1 MTGGLTAERIAEI
14 ARYCRVEPDDPE
26 LPAFVLAATGTLLA
40 AGVTEPEAE
49 TPRAAQY
56 WLCVK
61 YMVLD
66 SYDRRDAAVEGSLT
80 ANPAF
85 RGLINQLKATVGAS

>member
-1 MTGGLTAERIAEI
+1 MRKWTA
-14 ARYCRVEPDDPE
+14 C
-26 LPAFVLAATGTLLA
+26 LLALLLA
-40 AGVTEPEAE
+40 ALPACGRPEAE

-66 SYDRRDAAVEGSLT
+66 SYDRRDAAAEGSLT

-85 RGLINQLKATVGAS
+85 RGLINQLKATAGAS

>member
-1 MTGGLTAERIAEI
+1 MTGGLTAERLAAI
-14 ARYCRVEPDDPE
+14 ARYCRVEPDDAE
-26 LPAFVLAATGTLLA
+26 LPEFALAATGTLLA
-40 AGVTEPEAE
+40 AGITEPEAE

-56 WLCVK
+56 WQCVK

-66 SYDRRDAAVEGSLT
+66 SYDRRDAAAEGSLT

-85 RGLINQLKATVGAS
+85 RGLINQLKATTGAS